1 MYTQYFGLKENPFAL
16 SPDPRYLYLSQRHQD
31 ALAHL
36 MYGITGGGGFVQ
48 LTGEVGTGKTLMI
61 RAMLLRL
68 PDTVDVALVLYPF
81 LSVREFMVALC
92 DDLRIKRPA
101 EDGLKTLID
110 TLNTFL
116 LENHAKGRRTVLI
129 VDEAHRLNREVLEQI
144 RLLTNLET
152 TKEKLLQI
160 ILVGQPELNT
170 LLARPDMRQ
179 LAQRVTA
186 RYNLQ
191 ALLPAETR
199 AYAAH
204 RCQVAGA
211 ETPLFSSFALHWVHW
226 LTGGVP
232 RLVNILC
239 DRSLLA
245 AYARGKN
252 RVSVSI
258 VRAAAREVE
267 TGVRHRSGRRLAA
280 VLFAVVLIAGAG
292 VFGVWQLKPEL
303 LTPSTGVV
311 TSGAKGETL
320 GGSVTTLAKSET
332 GSPAQPQ
339 SGLPANA
346 GAVAGALPEALRA
359 PTLAQILSDP
369 NIPTDTDSAFSAL
382 FSQWSFDYTQFAG
395 NTGCER
401 AAQAGLRC
409 LFDSGTWGNLRELNR
424 PVIIE
429 LVDETGLRH
438 HLLVVQ
444 LTNES
449 ATLLLAGRR
458 YELPLIDV
466 GRMWFGKYLA
476 LWSPPEI
483 GEHIIRR
490 GMHGASVAWVRDTLA
505 RYGLPRTTSP
515 ASEKFDTDLE
525 AQVKEFQRRHQLQ
538 DDGIVGKMTLV
549 YLSNYSG
556 NASAPALSSST
567 PAGVH

>member
-36 MYGITGGGGFVQ
+36 MYGITGGGGFVK

-81 LSVREFMVALC
+81 LSVRDFMVALC
-92 DDLRIKRPA
+92 DDLHIKRPA
-101 EDGLKTLID
+101 ENSLKTLID
-110 TLNTFL
+110 TLNAFL

-160 ILVGQPELNT
+160 VLVGQPELNS

-199 AYAAH
+199 AYVRH

-211 ETPLFSSFALHWVHW
+211 ETPLFSPIALHWVHW

-239 DRSLLA
+239 DRSLLT
-245 AYARGKN
+245 AYARSKP
-252 RVSVSI
+252 RVGVRI

-267 TGVRHRSGRRLAA
+267 GGIRARPRWW
-280 VLFAVVLIAGAG
+280 FAVTLLLLTLVAGAY
-292 VFGVWQLKPEL
+292 GVWQLKPEL
-303 LTPSTGVV
+303 VARLAG
-311 TSGAKGETL
+311 TSIGN
-320 GGSVTTLAKSET
+320 SEVEAHAVSSAT
-332 GSPAQPQ
+332 ADKPAAVSQNSPQ
-339 SGLPANA
+339 SGISGSAT
-346 GAVAGALPEALRA
+346 AVGVSASVSPDK
-359 PTLAQILSDP
+359 PTLSQILADP

-382 FSQWSFDYTQFAG
+382 FTLWGLDYAQLTG
-395 NTGCER
+395 TTGCER
-401 AAQAGLRC
+401 AAQVGLRC
-409 LFDSGTWGNLRELNR
+409 LFESGTWSNLRQLNR
-424 PVIIE
+424 PAIVE
-429 LVDETGLRH
+429 LVDDAGLRH
-438 HLLVVQ
+438 HLLVER
-444 LTNES
+444 LTSETV
-449 ATLLLAGRR
+449 TLLLAGRH
-458 YELPLIDV
+458 YELPLSDV
-466 GRMWFGKYLA
+466 GRIWFGKYLA
-476 LWSPPEI
+476 LWSPPDI
-483 GEHIIRR
+483 DKRILRR
-490 GMHGASVAWVRDTLA
+490 GMRGASVAWVRDSLA
-505 RYGLPRTTSP
+505 RYGLPRNTQPTSELFD
-515 ASEKFDTDLE
+515 SELE
-525 AQVKEFQRRHQLQ
+525 TQVKEFQRRHQIQ
-538 DDGIVGKMTLV
+538 DDGLVGKMTFV
-549 YLSNYSG
+549 YLSSYSG
-556 NASAPALSSST
+556 NANAPVLSGSAQAET
-567 PAGVH
+567 R

>member
-81 LSVREFMVALC
+81 LSVREFTIALC

-101 EDGLKTLID
+101 EDSLKALID
-110 TLNTFL
+110 TLNAFL
-116 LENHAKGRRTVLI
+116 LENHAQGRRTVLI

-199 AYAAH
+199 AYVAH

-211 ETPLFSSFALHWVHW
+211 EAPLFSSLALRWVHW

-252 RVSVSI
+252 RVGVGI

-267 TGVRHRSGRRLAA
+267 TGVRVRPRWQFGAI
-280 VLFAVVLIAGAG
+280 LFAVALLIGIGA
-292 VFGVWQLKPEL
+292 VGVWQPKPEWL
-303 LTPSTGVV
+303 AQLRGASPEHSAAETQTASSAGIATP
-311 TSGAKGETL
+311 ET
-320 GGSVTTLAKSET
+320 A
-332 GSPAQPQ
+332 SP
-339 SGLPANA
+339 NA
-346 GAVAGALPEALRA
+346 PPP
-359 PTLAQILSDP
+359 PTLAQILADP
-369 NIPTDTDSAFSAL
+369 GIPTDTDSAFSAL
-382 FSQWSFDYTQFAG
+382 FSQWGFDYAQFTGA
-395 NTGCER
+395 TGCER

-409 LFDSGTWGNLRELNR
+409 LFESGTWSNLRQLNR
-424 PVIIE
+424 PAIIE
-429 LVDETGLRH
+429 LVDDAGLRH
-438 HLLVVQ
+438 HLLVIK
-444 LTNES
+444 LTGES

-458 YELPLIDV
+458 YELALGDA
-466 GRMWFGKYLA
+466 GRFWFGKYLA
-476 LWSPPEI
+476 LWSPPGT
-483 GEHIIRR
+483 GERMVRR
-490 GMHGASVAWVRDTLA
+490 GMRGPSVAWVRDTLA
-505 RYGLPRTTSP
+505 RYGLPRNTSP
-515 ASEKFDTDLE
+515 ASELFDSELE

-538 DDGIVGKMTLV
+538 DDGLVGKMTLV

-556 NASAPALSSST
+556 NAAAPVLSSAT
-567 PAGVH
+567 QAETR

>member
-81 LSVREFMVALC
+81 LSVRDFMIALC
-92 DDLRIKRPA
+92 DDLKIKRPA
-101 EDGLKTLID
+101 ENSLKTLID
-110 TLNTFL
+110 TLNNFL

-160 ILVGQPELNT
+160 VLVGQPELNSV
-170 LLARPDMRQ
+170 LARPDMRQ

-199 AYAAH
+199 AYVRH

-211 ETPLFSSFALHWVHW
+211 EAPLFSPFALYWVHW

-239 DRSLLA
+239 DRSLLS
-245 AYARGKN
+245 AYARSKT
-252 RVSVSI
+252 RVGVNI

-267 TGVRHRSGRRLAA
+267 TGVRARPYGWIAAFLLAA
-280 VLFAVVLIAGAG
+280 TLGAG
-292 VFGVWQLKPEL
+292 VVSVWQLKPEW
-303 LTPSTGVV
+303 LTHFVESNIVKL
-311 TSGAKGETL
+311 AKTAQTIS
-320 GGSVTTLAKSET
+320 SVTAETPVPVPKKST
-332 GSPAQPQ
+332 SSGSSSSAAE
-339 SGLPANA
+339 SGMPMSTTS
-346 GAVAGALPEALRA
+346 VV
-359 PTLAQILSDP
+359 PTLAGILTDP
-369 NIPTDTDSAFSAL
+369 AIPTDTDSAFSVL
-382 FSQWSFDYTQFAG
+382 FSLWGFDYATLSG
-395 NTGCER
+395 TTGCER

-409 LFDSGTWGNLRELNR
+409 LFESGTWSNLRQLNR
-424 PVIIE
+424 PAIVE
-429 LVDETGLRH
+429 LVDDAGLRH
-438 HLLVVQ
+438 HLPVARLSEEHV
-444 LTNES
+444 
-449 ATLLLAGRR
+449 TLLLVGKH
-458 YELPLIDV
+458 YELPLADV
-466 GRMWFGKYLA
+466 GRLWFGKYLA

-483 GEHIIRR
+483 GERILRR
-490 GMHGASVAWVRDTLA
+490 GMRGTSVVWVRDTLA
-505 RYGLPRTTSP
+505 RYGLPRRTQPTS
-515 ASEKFDTDLE
+515 EYFDTELE
-525 AQVKEFQRRHQLQ
+525 TQVKEFQRRHQLQ

-556 NASAPALSSST
+556 NIAAPVLSGPT
-567 PAGVH
+567 QTENR

>member
-36 MYGITGGGGFVQ
+36 MYGITGGGGFVK

-81 LSVREFMVALC
+81 LSVRDFMVALC
-92 DDLRIKRPA
+92 DDLHIKRPP
-101 EDGLKTLID
+101 ENSLKTLID

-160 ILVGQPELNT
+160 VLVGQPELNN

-199 AYAAH
+199 AYVRH

-211 ETPLFSSFALHWVHW
+211 ESPLFSRIALHWVHW

-239 DRSLLA
+239 DRSLLT
-245 AYARGKN
+245 AYARSKP
-252 RVSVSI
+252 RVGVRI

-267 TGVRHRSGRRLAA
+267 DGIRVRPRWW
-280 VLFAVVLIAGAG
+280 FAVPLVLLALATGA
-292 VFGVWQLKPEL
+292 VGVWQLKPEL
-303 LTPSTGVV
+303 VARLVGTNIGNTEV
-311 TSGAKGETL
+311 E
-320 GGSVTTLAKSET
+320 
-332 GSPAQPQ
+332 AQAVSSATADKPEAVSRNSPQ
-339 SGLPANA
+339 SE
-346 GAVAGALPEALRA
+346 LPESATA
-359 PTLAQILSDP
+359 ASVPASISPHTPTLSQILADP

-382 FSQWSFDYTQFAG
+382 FTLWGFEYAQLTG
-395 NTGCER
+395 TTGCER
-401 AAQAGLRC
+401 AVQVGLRC
-409 LFDSGTWGNLRELNR
+409 LFESGTWSNLRQLNR
-424 PVIIE
+424 PAIVE
-429 LVDETGLRH
+429 LVDDAGLRH
-438 HLLVVQ
+438 HLLVER
-444 LTNES
+444 LTSETV
-449 ATLLLAGRR
+449 TLLLAGRH
-458 YELPLIDV
+458 YELPLSDV
-466 GRMWFGKYLA
+466 GRIWFGKYLA

-483 GEHIIRR
+483 GERLLRR
-490 GMHGASVAWVRDTLA
+490 GMRGASVVWVRDSLA
-505 RYGLPRTTSP
+505 RYGLPRKTQQTSELFD
-515 ASEKFDTDLE
+515 SELE
-525 AQVKEFQRRHQLQ
+525 AQVKEFQRRHQIQ
-538 DDGIVGKMTLV
+538 DDGLVGKMTFV
-549 YLSNYSG
+549 YLSSYSG
-556 NASAPALSSST
+556 NATAPVLSGST
-567 PAGVH
+567 PVETR

>member
-1 MYTQYFGLKENPFAL
+1 MYTQFFGLKENPFAL

-81 LSVREFMVALC
+81 LSVREFMIALC

-160 ILVGQPELNT
+160 ILVGQPELNA

-191 ALLPAETR
+191 ALLPSETR
-199 AYAAH
+199 AYVAH

-211 ETPLFSSFALHWVHW
+211 ETPLFSAFSLRWVHW

-245 AYARGKN
+245 AYARSKN
-252 RVSVSI
+252 RVGVAI

-267 TGVRHRSGRRLAA
+267 TGVRPRPRWQFTAVLLAA
-280 VLFAVVLIAGAG
+280 MLVAGAG
-292 VFGVWQLKPEL
+292 AFGVWQWQPEL
-303 LTPSTGVV
+303 FARLTGMNPGNS
-311 TSGAKGETL
+311 AGENQVASSATN
-320 GGSVTTLAKSET
+320 ARPET
-332 GSPAQPQ
+332 DAQNPRP
-339 SGLPANA
+339 SGLPGSTSAA
-346 GAVAGALPEALRA
+346 GMPASMPA
-359 PTLAQILSDP
+359 LAQILADP

-382 FSQWSFDYTQFAG
+382 FTLWGFDYAQFTGA
-395 NTGCER
+395 TGCER
-401 AAQAGLRC
+401 AAQVGLRC
-409 LFDSGTWGNLRELNR
+409 LFESGTWSNLRQLNR
-424 PVIIE
+424 PAIIE
-429 LVDETGLRH
+429 LVDDAGLRH

-444 LTNES
+444 LTEDS

-458 YELPLIDV
+458 YDLPVGDV
-466 GRMWFGKYLA
+466 GRLWFGKYLA
-476 LWSPPEI
+476 LWSPPET
-483 GEHIIRR
+483 GERLVRR
-490 GMHGASVAWVRDTLA
+490 GMRGASVAWVRDTLA
-505 RYGLPRTTSP
+505 RYGLPRNAAP
-515 ASEKFDTDLE
+515 ASELFDTELE
-525 AQVKEFQRRHQLQ
+525 AQVREFQRRHQLQ
-538 DDGIVGKMTLV
+538 DDGLVGKMTLV

-556 NASAPALSSST
+556 SASAPVLSGAT
-567 PAGVH
+567 QAQTR